1 MKPTIISRLPIAA
14 LAIVSSVIL
23 TLDAHGAA
31 ILSPTGALTDMGEV
45 FAASRTRNQS
55 GLAVGFTSLSTDFDT
70 YIASNRTAFHGG
82 GSNIWGSTL
91 GIRMG
96 NFDFSLGGTYLVTA
110 MAFWNLIG
118 DPSAVRQ
125 FTLLLDD
132 NPSFSSPVVFGTF
145 TASNTLGTGANTAA
159 QVFTIPE
166 TSASFIRLQI
176 MNTWSENSPHTVFNE
191 AAFRVTPVPEPA
203 SSALLLFGALSL
215 VRRRSHRPYDPGV

>member
-1 MKPTIISRLPIAA
+1 MKRTIFSRLPSPA
-14 LAIVSSVIL
+14 LAIFSSFFLI
-23 TLDAHGAA
+23 LDASGAA
-31 ILSPTGALTDMGEV
+31 ILSPSGALTDMGEV

-55 GLAVGFTSLSTDFDT
+55 GLSTGFTSLTTDFDT
-70 YIASNRTAFHGG
+70 YIAANRTAFHGNG
-82 GSNIWGSTL
+82 NNIWGSTL
-91 GIRMG
+91 GIRLG

-145 TASNTLGTGANTAA
+145 TASNSLGTGSNTAA

-176 MNTWSENSPHTVFNE
+176 MNTWSEDSTHTTFNE

-203 SSALLLFGALSL
+203 SSLLLLFGALSF
-215 VRRRSHRPYDPGV
+215 VRRRSRHP